1 MQLGTC
7 RQSVGAQHEDG
18 GVRVATQPPQ
28 RLSHPLPPEAS
39 CGTLGYI
46 APEVGRG
53 GPLNARALL
62 QSSGAEQDL
71 QLQVRLVPAHAF
83 TMF

>member
-1 MQLGTC
+1 MEAYALPRSLLNGFHL
-7 RQSVGAQHEDG
+7 RFRRRRAAG
-18 GVRVATQPPQ
+18 RWATSP
-28 RLSHPLPPEAS
+28 RRSAS
-39 CGTLGYI
+39 
-46 APEVGRG
+46 G